1 MTRNISKKTRK
12 LHAVS
17 LERNDEKEL
26 SSVFISGNKLL
37 KELMSSR
44 SFNTSHYPSTT
55 DSALNYPTSLDYYD
69 YLYKYTRQDIAQRI
83 IQAPVGAT
91 WRYTPN
97 VFESDE
103 GETSFEL
110 AYAKLVD
117 QLDLYNCLKRLD
129 LLAGLGR
136 YSILYLG
143 FDDSENLATPP
154 KRGSKLLYL
163 SPIPEPR
170 AQISTWDTSIRS
182 SGYGHPLMYSVQIA
196 SLITGE
202 TIGSRAIHWSR
213 IIHVAE
219 NTLDNEFYGL
229 PRLECVYNRL
239 LGLEK
244 LAGGSPEMYW
254 RGARPG
260 YTAQAAENTIL
271 TDSQLEGL
279 KGQLSDFVNNL
290 QRWLYVEGLNIQSL
304 APQVVSPTDHVDVQL
319 QLISAATRI
328 PIRILIGSERGELA
342 SSQDERAWL
351 SFIEER
357 RQEVAD
363 RIILRPLINRLI
375 GFDVL
380 PQPDNSF
387 YIEWEPLLVLS
398 DKEKAEIGKIHT
410 ETLSKYLETVGGTE
424 LIPPELFLSRELG
437 MSTAEIELAKN
448 IVEDLV
454 KTDEIEE
461 DQKEEEI
468 EEKGEIDES
477 IE

>member
-1 MTRNISKKTRK
+1 MARNISKKTSK
-12 LHAVS
+12 LRAVNS
-17 LERNDEKEL
+17 ERSDEKEL
-26 SSVFISGNKLL
+26 TSVFASGNQLL
-37 KELMSSR
+37 KKLMSTR
-44 SFNTSHYPSTT
+44 SSSATYYPNAT
-55 DSALNYPTSLDYYD
+55 DLALDYPTSLDYYD

-91 WRYTPN
+91 WRYSPN

-103 GETSFEL
+103 EETPFEIE
-110 AYAKLVD
+110 YAKLLD
-117 QLDLYNCLKRLD
+117 KLDLYNCLKRLD
-129 LLAGLGR
+129 LLAGLGK
-136 YSILYLG
+136 YAILYLG
-143 FDDSENLATPP
+143 FDDSENLTAPP
-154 KRGSKLLYL
+154 RKGSKLLYL
-163 SPIPEPR
+163 TPIPEPR
-170 AQISTWDTSIRS
+170 ALISTWDTSIRS

-202 TIGSRAIHWSR
+202 TIGTRAVHWSR
-213 IIHVAE
+213 VIHVAE

-260 YTAQAAENTIL
+260 YTAQAAENTTL
-271 TDSQLEGL
+271 SDSQLEGL

-328 PIRILIGSERGELA
+328 PIRILVGSERGELA

-363 RIILRPLINRLI
+363 RLILRPLINRLI
-375 GFDVL
+375 DFNVL
-380 PQPDNSF
+380 PQPDDSF

-410 ETLSKYLETVGGTE
+410 ETLSKYLETIGGTE

-448 IVEDLV
+448 IIEDEAE
-454 KTDEIEE
+454 KDNIKE
-461 DQKEEEI
+461 DEEETI
-468 EEKGEIDES
+468 EKKETINENSK
-477 IE
+477 